1 MTGAATPDTP
11 EILWAPDATQRGR
24 LAEFTDWV
32 REHRGVD
39 AGDYAALHDW
49 SVRDLEGFWSAVAE
63 FLGVRFHD
71 RPASV
76 LGRTT
81 MPGAEW
87 FPGATLNYAEQ
98 ALAVGADADTALVF
112 AREDGVE
119 REVTRGELRDL
130 VGRARA
136 GLVRCGVGRGD
147 RVVALAPNSV
157 ETLVTFLAAASLG
170 AIWSSCSPDFGAR
183 AVHDRFAQIEPK
195 VLLAVDGYVYS
206 GKRFDVRGTVQQLRE
221 KLPTLAATVLVPYLD
236 EAAELAFEPVPFD
249 HPLWVLYS
257 SGTTGLPKGIV
268 HSHGGIVLEH
278 LKALGLQMELG
289 PDDRFFWFTTT
300 GWMMWN
306 LLIGGLLVE
315 STVILFDGNPGHPDL
330 GALWRL
336 AERHRVTY
344 FGTSAPFIQASLKA
358 GLRPRDQF
366 DLTRLRA
373 LGSTGAPLSPEGF
386 RWVGDAVGEH
396 VQICSV
402 SGGTDVCAAFVGSA
416 PNLPV
421 WLGEISCAALG
432 AAVTSYDEKGQDLVD
447 EVGELVITQP
457 MPSMPVAFWNDP
469 DGTRLREAY
478 FDEFPGVW
486 RHGDWVRRTPR
497 GSFVIYGRSDSTLN
511 RGGVRMGTADF
522 YAVVEGFDQVLDS
535 LVIDTTELGARDEG
549 ALLCFLV
556 LAEGATL
563 ADVEPALRRALR
575 TELSPRHVPD
585 RFVLVDAVP
594 RTLNG
599 KKCEVPVKK
608 ILAGTPPERAVS
620 RGALQNPDALGPF
633 LALAAGGS

>member
-236 EAAELAFEPVPFD
+236 EAAELA
-249 HPLWVLYS
+249 
-257 SGTTGLPKGIV
+257 
-268 HSHGGIVLEH
+268 GG
-278 LKALGLQMELG
+278 
-289 PDDRFFWFTTT
+289 
-300 GWMMWN
+300 
-306 LLIGGLLVE
+306 
-315 STVILFDGNPGHPDL
+315 
-330 GALWRL
+330 
-336 AERHRVTY
+336 
-344 FGTSAPFIQASLKA
+344 A
-358 GLRPRDQF
+358 G
-366 DLTRLRA
+366 
-373 LGSTGAPLSPEGF
+373 
-386 RWVGDAVGEH
+386 
-396 VQICSV
+396 
-402 SGGTDVCAAFVGSA
+402 
-416 PNLPV
+416 
-421 WLGEISCAALG
+421 
-432 AAVTSYDEKGQDLVD
+432 
-447 EVGELVITQP
+447 EVGP
-457 MPSMPVAFWNDP
+457 
-469 DGTRLREAY
+469 
-478 FDEFPGVW
+478 
-486 RHGDWVRRTPR
+486 
-497 GSFVIYGRSDSTLN
+497 
-511 RGGVRMGTADF
+511 
-522 YAVVEGFDQVLDS
+522 
-535 LVIDTTELGARDEG
+535 
-549 ALLCFLV
+549 
-556 LAEGATL
+556 
-563 ADVEPALRRALR
+563 
-575 TELSPRHVPD
+575 
-585 RFVLVDAVP
+585 
-594 RTLNG
+594 
-599 KKCEVPVKK
+599 
-608 ILAGTPPERAVS
+608 
-620 RGALQNPDALGPF
+620 
-633 LALAAGGS
+633 